1 MTIKSRKCQCIYG
14 TIGGIICANTNLSLM
29 DKMLEILKDV
39 KMKGFSENEQDVVDY
54 NSKYV
59 GCVDGAFNVKKS
71 IAGYGW
77 IIYNNKGEIIEK
89 DSGKVDNPE
98 GSMFKNVASE
108 LIGTIR
114 LVEHAIKLNLGE
126 NLVVFDYYGIQKYF
140 DGEWMTREGF
150 TKNYVM
156 RMKELNKSILIKMKK
171 VYSHTGVMGNEV
183 ADRLAKIGAGFE
195 NVGDNVNKEEIMKDA
210 KSKKPQAKVDYLKDC
225 WKTIYKFLTLVEM
238 TYLNNNLNN
247 LNMDLLLLN
256 FKVKAVNID
265 LLLEKNFNLFRLI
278 DHEDLIEDNMM

>member
-1 MTIKSRKCQCIYG
+1 
-14 TIGGIICANTNLSLM
+14 M

-39 KMKGFSENEQDVVDY
+39 KVKGFSENEQDVVDY

-89 DSGKVDNPE
+89 DSGKVDNPK
-98 GSMFKNVASE
+98 GSMFKNVAGE

-150 TKNYVM
+150 TKNNVM

-171 VYSHTGVMGNEV
+171 VY
-183 ADRLAKIGAGFE
+183 
-195 NVGDNVNKEEIMKDA
+195 
-210 KSKKPQAKVDYLKDC
+210 
-225 WKTIYKFLTLVEM
+225 
-238 TYLNNNLNN
+238 
-247 LNMDLLLLN
+247 
-256 FKVKAVNID
+256 
-265 LLLEKNFNLFRLI
+265 
-278 DHEDLIEDNMM
+278 